1 MPALHLFDRR
11 TLLAGDDLQLPSLA
25 WGILSFLQI
34 FVLLPILLW
43 FDVQLLL
50 LRHSDDSR
58 QWRMTMSNDE
68 YTIDSQSLLVMNSP
82 ECSEAT
88 SNYTEMNFPSLLLV
102 FLVGA
107 SISCSVSLWYEQRI
121 FQLSSLGTPTLN
133 LHLRHPLRRL
143 IEVKLTYLM
152 GYNLVL
158 LTFGSACTIHFVG
171 EYLHCFPLLWWICWF
186 TFLTIQT
193 FQSLFAI
200 TSLVSILRIQ
210 PRNALNEPIMMGGD
224 TDNLYQ
230 QHTNTMDMHNSNEA
244 EELWRTRC
252 EGCCRTL
259 AISTCFFFGGQSIV
273 STSEGQ
279 KFYGDISRALADYF
293 AGFDGEGL
301 DVVPSDVVLGFVVL
315 RHMQAQRKLVAKREA
330 LGQLGYGSRPGSCVD
345 LTRAVDNNSARDSN
359 KRTLF
364 FRWRNSSSNEQ
375 YVVEEPSS
383 PLRQE
388 SNNSANT
395 PTSPSRADEEYQSFS
410 RIVLSPSN
418 ANDLLAIEEGAYFA
432 RHQLAIYTWMLYY
445 YEYPFTGTFRLI
457 GRSLKEKMG
466 CSDATLHRDQQTTI
480 VGDNFLRIHE
490 ATMCAHAGL
499 VKSDIAYA
507 SFEAG
512 FYETPYC
519 IIIDR
524 TWKSVVLSIRGSLTL
539 EDCVV
544 DVLLDPS
551 PLDSLGEQHG
561 FAGSGQYCHGGVYEC
576 TQWLYGDL
584 ER

>member
-1 MPALHLFDRR
+1 MN
-11 TLLAGDDLQLPSLA
+11 DD
-25 WGILSFLQI
+25 
-34 FVLLPILLW
+34 
-43 FDVQLLL
+43 
-50 LRHSDDSR
+50 
-58 QWRMTMSNDE
+58 DE
-68 YTIDSQSLLVMNSP
+68 YVYSTENSSGVIMNSP
-82 ECSEAT
+82 QCLEAT
-88 SNYTEMNFPSLLLV
+88 ANYTDRTFPTLVLL
-102 FLVGA
+102 FLIGT
-107 SISCSVSLWYEQRI
+107 SISGSISLWYEQQI
-121 FQLSSLGTPTLN
+121 FQLSTLGTPTLN
-133 LHLRHPLRRL
+133 IHLRDPLRRL
-143 IEVKLTYLM
+143 IEVKLTYLA
-152 GYNLVL
+152 GYNGFL
-158 LTFGSACTIHFVG
+158 LIFAIMCTIHYIG
-171 EYLHCFPLLWWICWF
+171 DYWHCFPLAWWISWF
-186 TFLTIQT
+186 VLWTVQT
-193 FQSLFAI
+193 LQILFAV
-200 TSLVSILRIQ
+200 TSLASILRIQ
-210 PRNALNEPIMMGGD
+210 PRNNSVLNEPIMMGDG
-224 TDNLYQ
+224 TDQYQ
-230 QHTNTMDMHNSNEA
+230 QHRDQHLPHNHTEA

-259 AISTCFFFGGQSIV
+259 AISTCFLFGGQSVV

-293 AGFDGEGL
+293 AGFQEEGGL

-315 RHMQAQRKLVAKREA
+315 RHIQAQRKLVARREA
-330 LGQLGYGSRPGSCVD
+330 LGQMGYGSRPGSCVD
-345 LTRAVDNNSARDSN
+345 LTRVAESNSGNTRDSN

-364 FRWRNSSSNEQ
+364 FRWRNNNSSSAQSVNE
-375 YVVEEPSS
+375 ES
-383 PLRQE
+383 PGSPIRHE
-388 SNNSANT
+388 SNNSANI

-418 ANDLLAIEEGAYFA
+418 ANDLLAIEEGAYFS

-445 YEYPFTGTFRLI
+445 YEYPFTGSFRLM
-457 GRSLKEKMG
+457 GRSLKDKLLS
-466 CSDATLHRDQQTTI
+466 CSDSTPDRDYGQERI

-499 VKSDIAYA
+499 EKSDIAYA

-561 FAGSGQYCHGGVYEC
+561 FDGNGQYCHGGVYEC
-576 TQWLYGDL
+576 TQWLFRDL